1 MLFVSGMCREDLLA
15 HQIFC
20 VKSAF
25 RDRFSFNAYGDVR
38 SIAAM
43 PPGAMGPESERSLLN
58 KARELRFLE
67 GSFHKTHA
75 IKNLSSVS

>member
-1 MLFVSGMCREDLLA
+1 MRRVIEIGDGGKD
-15 HQIFC
+15 IFLE
-20 VKSAF
+20 AILW
-25 RDRFSFNAYGDVR
+25 RGE
-38 SIAAM
+38 
-43 PPGAMGPESERSLLN
+43 MGPESERSLLN